1 MNTENSKTYESYT
14 FRLSIV
20 DKLNFKNPNKNIAL
34 ANLSIYYT
42 WKNIKTAYNNN
53 RFKSSAPT

>member
-1 MNTENSKTYESYT
+1 MNTENSKTYEPHT

-34 ANLSIYYT
+34 ANLSIHYT
-42 WKNIKTAYNNN
+42 WKKIKTAYNNT
-53 RFKSSAPT
+53 RFKSSTPT